1 MIHKTYDYIIVGAGS
16 AGCLLAK
23 RLSENAAK
31 TVLLLEA
38 GKKDDYL
45 WIHIPVGYLYC
56 IDNPRTDWRFRTSPD
71 SGLNGRSLIYPRGK
85 VLGGSSSINGMIY
98 MRGQSED
105 YDSWAQETGETA
117 WGWEAALKRYK
128 VFEDYFAGQNNWHG
142 VGGEWRVEQQ
152 RLHWPIL
159 EVFKK
164 AAQEQGIPA
173 SEDFNRGDNFG
184 VGYFDVNQKAGWR
197 LNTARAF
204 LKGVAKRK
212 NLHIISQALVQKIII
227 NPNTKHCEGVQFIHN
242 HILQTVACTQETILC
257 AGAIGSVQ
265 ILERSGIGA
274 AHHLQQLGIPVQVDL
289 PGVGEN
295 LQDHLQLR
303 MIYKIKGLRTLN
315 TKAKSIWGKAM
326 IGLEYLFKRAG
337 PMAMAPSQLGAFAY
351 SSPEQ
356 KRANLEYHV
365 QPLSLEKFGENL
377 HDFNA
382 FTASVC
388 NLRPSSR
395 GSVHISS
402 TDCNAAPVIT
412 TNYLS
417 TPEDCK
423 VAAES
428 LVLTRKIV
436 ASKAFQAFHPEEYK
450 PGTQFQSN
458 AELISAARDIGTT
471 IFHPVGT
478 CKMGIKEDP
487 QAVLDA
493 QLRVHGI
500 FNLRIADASAM
511 PFITSG
517 NTAAPT
523 MMIAERLAE
532 LLQKKSSN
540 G

>member
-1 MIHKTYDYIIVGAGS
+1 MNDKKYDYIIIGAGS

-23 RLSENAAK
+23 RLTEDPTVS
-31 TVLLLEA
+31 VLLVEA

-56 IDNPRTDWRFRTSPD
+56 IDNPRTDWRFRTTADP
-71 SGLNGRSLIYPRGK
+71 GLNGRSLIYPRGK

-98 MRGQSED
+98 MRGQAAD
-105 YDSWAQETGETA
+105 YESWAQETGEPA
-117 WGWEAALKRYK
+117 WGWQPSLKRYK
-128 VFEDYFAGQNNWHG
+128 QFEDYFGGQNAWHG
-142 VGGEWRVEQQ
+142 VGGEWRVERQ
-152 RLHWPIL
+152 RLNWPIL
-159 EVFKK
+159 EIFKE

-173 SEDFNRGDNFG
+173 SADFNRGDNFG
-184 VGYFDVNQKAGWR
+184 VGYFDVNQKSGWR
-197 LNTARAF
+197 LNAARAF
-204 LKGVAKRK
+204 LKDAASRK
-212 NLHIISQALVQKIII
+212 NLQVITEALVQKLII
-227 NPNTKHCEGVQFIHN
+227 NSSTKRCEGVTFIKDQRLHS
-242 HILQTVACTQETILC
+242 VACAQEVILC

-265 ILERSGIGA
+265 ILERSGIGSGK
-274 AHHLQQLGIPVQVDL
+274 HLQQLGIPVQSDL

-303 MIYKIKGLRTLN
+303 LIYQIKGIATLN
-315 TKAKSIWGKAM
+315 TKANSLWGKAL
-326 IGLEYLFKRAG
+326 IGLEYLLRRTG

-351 SSPEQ
+351 SSEQQ
-356 KRANLEYHV
+356 KRPNLEYHV

-388 NLRPSSR
+388 NLRPTSR

-402 TDCNAAPVIT
+402 TDCNAAPTII

-417 TPEDCK
+417 TPADCQ
-423 VAAES
+423 VAVEA
-428 LVLTRKIV
+428 LALTRKII
-436 ASKAFQAFHPEEYK
+436 SSSAFKPFQPKEYK
-450 PGTQFQSN
+450 PGMQFQSE
-458 AELISAARDIGTT
+458 AELIDAARNIGTT

-478 CKMGIKEDP
+478 CKMGAKDDL

-493 QLRVHGI
+493 ELRVKGI
-500 FNLRIADASAM
+500 DGLRVADAAAM
-511 PFITSG
+511 PSITSG

-523 MMIAERLAE
+523 MMLAQRLAE
-532 LLQKKSSN
+532 LIQSKPLN

>member
-1 MIHKTYDYIIVGAGS
+1 VLHKNYDYIIVGAGS

-38 GKKDDYL
+38 GEKDDYL

-56 IDNPRTDWRFRTSPD
+56 IDNPRTDWRFRTAPD
-71 SGLNGRSLIYPRGK
+71 QGLNGRSLIYPRGK

-105 YDSWAQETGETA
+105 YDLWSQVTGDTA
-117 WGWEAALKRYK
+117 WGWQAALKRYQA
-128 VFEDYFAGQNNWHG
+128 FEDYFGGKNNWHG

-152 RLHWPIL
+152 RLRWPIL

-204 LKGVAKRK
+204 LKDAAKRK
-212 NLHIISQALVQKIII
+212 NLHIISQALVQKITI
-227 NPNTKHCEGVQFIHN
+227 NSNTKHCEGVQFRHN
-242 HILQTVACTQETILC
+242 HILQTVTCTEETILC

-274 AHHLQQLGIPVQVDL
+274 AHRLQQLGIPIQVDL

-326 IGLEYLFKRAG
+326 IGLEYLFRRSG

-351 SSPEQ
+351 SSSGQ

-388 NLRPSSR
+388 NLRPTSR

-402 TDCNAAPVIT
+402 IDCNAAPVIT

-417 TPEDCK
+417 TAEDCK

-428 LVLTRKIV
+428 LALTRKIV
-436 ASKAFQAFHPEEYK
+436 ASTAFQPFQPEEYK

-478 CKMGIKEDP
+478 CKMGAKQDP

-493 QLRVHGI
+493 ELRVHGI
-500 FNLRIADASAM
+500 ANLRVADASAM
-511 PFITSG
+511 PYITSG

-532 LLQKKSSN
+532 LLQKKSLN